1 MLIEHII
8 NKDMIKAKE
17 VLREKMSILT
27 AKLML
32 EMKKEIAA
40 RLSEGKVVQ
49 SPKHINVHDG
59 PNYTANVLNGNT
71 VHIVNKKTGE
81 THLVK
86 SPTPTPTFDGKR
98 AANDPYPGHDK
109 VHGHYTAMMPFV
121 INAQHIADGN
131 TEKLQAITDRDVHKL
146 LISAVKT
153 EKISEGTVVKFPN
166 IDSTHETENHIVHSM
181 NSGEVIVH
189 NKETGKTYKTDAPN
203 GTGFTQSLN
212 GREPTDED
220 IEVLKRKTRRTAVS
234 IN

>member
-17 VLREKMSILT
+17 VLREKMSTLT

-40 RLSEGKVVQ
+40 RLSEGKVVDIHTKVHVGRNYVAHV
-49 SPKHINVHDG
+49 SGSNVIIT
-59 PNYTANVLNGNT
+59 NNN
-71 VHIVNKKTGE
+71 TGE
-81 THLVK
+81 THRV
-86 SPTPTPTFDGKR
+86 STPPNPSMFGNTP
-98 AANDPYPGHDK
+98 AANDQHPDKGWGH
-109 VHGHYTAMMPFV
+109 TMAMIPFLKKAEQIKTNV
-121 INAQHIADGN
+121 PP
-131 TEKLQAITDRDVHKL
+131 EKQIEITDRHAKHL
-146 LISAVKT
+146 LDAAVKT

-166 IDSTHETENHIVHSM
+166 IDSTHETENHIVHTM

-220 IEVLKRKTRRTAVS
+220 IEALKRKTRHTAVS